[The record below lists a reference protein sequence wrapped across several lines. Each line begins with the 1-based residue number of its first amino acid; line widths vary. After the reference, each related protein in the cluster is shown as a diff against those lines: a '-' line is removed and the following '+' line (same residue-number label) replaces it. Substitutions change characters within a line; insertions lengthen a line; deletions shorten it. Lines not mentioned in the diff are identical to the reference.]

1 MFKFGYA
8 SCKKKLIVIN
18 SSQSRIQTDTILKVH
33 LEANVPQVAQRN
45 EVLNNLCMHCLTQ
58 YNIDD
63 HFIGKLKYIHRDVRR
78 RR

>member
-18 SSQSRIQTDTILKVH
+18 SGQNRIQTDTILEVH
-33 LEANVPQVAQRN
+33 LQASVPQAAQRN
-45 EVLNNLCMHCLTQ
+45 EVLNSLFVHALTQ

-63 HFIGKLKYIHRDVRR
+63 H
-78 RR
+78 